1 MSSMETAEIDDES
14 SILEEAIR
22 AFWKRLGEIRWRLFK
37 ILLAVVIGTI
47 IGFIFRQYVVDL
59 LSSPLPLV
67 TSTLATQAHGK
78 LVVMGITEGFMVYLK
93 VSLATGVLLAL
104 PVILY
109 QVWAFIAP
117 ALKSKG
123 ARYAVAFVLFGIL
136 LFVIGALLG
145 YLVLRYPVQWL
156 IFFSVA
162 NFTPLITAD
171 SYFTFAVWFVVC
183 FGLVFELPLVL
194 LFLARFGVINA
205 TGLRK
210 KRAFVH
216 LGMWATC
223 AIVPVLPDIYSPI
236 ILSIALS
243 ILYEGT
249 ILVIAIMEKRAAI
262 AGGANEPSV

>member
-1 MSSMETAEIDDES
+1 MNTAEEMDDGSGLES
-14 SILEEAIR
+14 AIR
-22 AFWKRLGEIRWRLFK
+22 AFWQRLGEIRWRLFK
-37 ILLAVVIGTI
+37 ILLALIVGTI
-47 IGFIFRQYVVDL
+47 IGFIFRQNLIDL
-59 LSSPLPLV
+59 LSRPLPVV
-67 TSTLATQAHGK
+67 TSALATQAHGK

-93 VSLATGVLLAL
+93 VSLAAGILIAL

-109 QVWAFIAP
+109 QIWAFLSP
-117 ALKSKG
+117 VLQTKG
-123 ARYAVAFVLFGIL
+123 ARYAVAFVLSGIL

-194 LFLARFGVINA
+194 LFLARLGIVDA
-205 TGLRK
+205 AGLRK

-236 ILSIALS
+236 ILSVALS
-243 ILYEGT
+243 ILYEAT
-249 ILVIAIMEKRAAI
+249 IIIIAMTLKQSTSSDR
-262 AGGANEPSV
+262 